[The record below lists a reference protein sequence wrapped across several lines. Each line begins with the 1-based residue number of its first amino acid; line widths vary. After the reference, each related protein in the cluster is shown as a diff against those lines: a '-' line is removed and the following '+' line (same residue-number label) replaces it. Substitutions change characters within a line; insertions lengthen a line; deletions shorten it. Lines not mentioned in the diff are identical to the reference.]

1 MELDGDEEA
10 DDDEDEEMAGIDRSI
25 IRNGK
30 EDLSIDDDEETRRT
44 KVESMHLGGV
54 DDVASVA
61 KLMKVL
67 EPVLEE
73 IGHYQSLP
81 PTTTSQGNVEDNP
94 EYKLL
99 VQSNA
104 HAVSIDNEIILVHKF
119 IRDHYVV
126 RFPELE
132 TLVGNPLDY
141 AKCVA
146 IIGNDLDIKTLE
158 TQNGH
163 KLRTVLDG
171 PTLMTVTVEATTS
184 SGRPL
189 TDKELA
195 IVIRAAEMTQALD
208 NAKRT
213 ITAYVESR
221 MSIFAP
227 NTSAIIGSQT
237 AAQLINFAGGVRG
250 LAVLPSCNIP
260 ALGSKRRTQTGLAT
274 NIGIRQQGYLYHS
287 PVIRQI
293 PNDLKRQ
300 AMRIVAGKVAL
311 ASRVDFGRSSPDGS
325 FGEVLKEQVLE
336 KLEKLTIPPPN
347 KGTKALPAP
356 DDKPSRKRGG
366 RRARKAKEATA
377 MTDIRKAQ
385 NRMAFGKQ
393 EEETGYG
400 ISDSTKGLGMIGQQ
414 QNGRIRA
421 LLVDQRTRAKL
432 GKNNAGWAG
441 IATPAGGAH
450 SLLRGSSSSN
460 TAPGLAAL
468 GGRSVMSGTSGAAS
482 GTASSLAFTPFQ
494 GIELIDPKI
503 AMERKR
509 KAAAEDEKYFSG
521 GTFTQVGTGSMMPPA
536 KKQDVGKGKGGLMLP
551 PPLPRKS

>member
-1 MELDGDEEA
+1 
-10 DDDEDEEMAGIDRSI
+10 
-25 IRNGK
+25 
-30 EDLSIDDDEETRRT
+30 
-44 KVESMHLGGV
+44 VQ
-54 DDVASVA
+54 
-61 KLMKVL
+61 
-67 EPVLEE
+67 E
-73 IGHYQSLP
+73 IGHYQSLSP
-81 PTTTSQGNVEDNP
+81 TTSQGNVEDNP

-119 IRDHYVV
+119 IRDHYAV

-141 AKCVA
+141 AKCVS
-146 IIGNDLDIKTLE
+146 IIGNNLDIKSLE
-158 TQNGH
+158 VQNGH

-195 IVIRAAEMTQALD
+195 IVMRAAEMTQALD

-237 AAQLINFAGGVRG
+237 AAQLINFAGGLRG
-250 LAVLPSCNIP
+250 LAATPSCNIA
-260 ALGSKRRTQTGLAT
+260 ALGSKRQTQTGLAT

-293 PNDLKRQ
+293 PNDLKKQ
-300 AMRIVAGKVAL
+300 AMRIVAAKVVL
-311 ASRVDFGRSSPDGS
+311 ASRVDFSHSSPDGS
-325 FGEVLKEQVLE
+325 QGEVLKEQVLE

-421 LLVDQRTRAKL
+421 LQVDQRTRAKL

-468 GGRSVMSGTSGAAS
+468 GGRSVISNTSGSAS

-521 GTFTQVGTGSMMPPA
+521 GTFTQVGSGSMLPPA
-536 KKQDVGKGKGGLMLP
+536 KKQDIGKGKGGLMLP

>member
-1 MELDGDEEA
+1 
-10 DDDEDEEMAGIDRSI
+10 
-25 IRNGK
+25 
-30 EDLSIDDDEETRRT
+30 
-44 KVESMHLGGV
+44 
-54 DDVASVA
+54 
-61 KLMKVL
+61 
-67 EPVLEE
+67 
-73 IGHYQSLP
+73 
-81 PTTTSQGNVEDNP
+81 
-94 EYKLL
+94 
-99 VQSNA
+99 
-104 HAVSIDNEIILVHKF
+104 
-119 IRDHYVV
+119 
-126 RFPELE
+126 
-132 TLVGNPLDY
+132 
-141 AKCVA
+141 
-146 IIGNDLDIKTLE
+146 
-158 TQNGH
+158 
-163 KLRTVLDG
+163 
-171 PTLMTVTVEATTS
+171 
-184 SGRPL
+184 
-189 TDKELA
+189 
-195 IVIRAAEMTQALD
+195 
-208 NAKRT
+208 
-213 ITAYVESR
+213 
-221 MSIFAP
+221 
-227 NTSAIIGSQT
+227 
-237 AAQLINFAGGVRG
+237 
-250 LAVLPSCNIP
+250 
-260 ALGSKRRTQTGLAT
+260 
-274 NIGIRQQGYLYHS
+274 
-287 PVIRQI
+287 VIRQI
-293 PNDLKRQ
+293 PNDLKKQ
-300 AMRIVAGKVAL
+300 AMRIVAAKVVL
-311 ASRVDFGRSSPDGS
+311 ASRVDFSHSSPDGS
-325 FGEVLKEQVLE
+325 QGEVLKEQVLE

-421 LLVDQRTRAKL
+421 LQVDQRTRAKL

-468 GGRSVMSGTSGAAS
+468 GGRSVISNTSGSAS

-521 GTFTQVGTGSMMPPA
+521 GTFTQVGSGSMLPPA
-536 KKQDVGKGKGGLMLP
+536 KKQDIGKGKGGLMLP